1 MSLDHRTLEGKMR
14 RILADEYSRERG
26 GKDPE
31 FILLTK
37 YRGVV
42 SVDTAVA
49 AMCRA
54 VTETEKT

>member
-1 MSLDHRTLEGKMR
+1 MSLDPRTLEGKCR
-14 RILADEYSRERG
+14 RLLADEYSRERG

-49 AMCRA
+49 AMMRA
-54 VTETEKT
+54 VSEVKP

>member
-1 MSLDHRTLEGKMR
+1 MSLDPRTMEGKMR
-14 RILADEYSRERG
+14 RILADEYARERG

-49 AMCRA
+49 AMVRA
-54 VTETEKT
+54 VTETTNR